1 MQEEGKFATSKL
13 INANMNR
20 NRISIQKKKT
30 YLNSESA
37 SILSKS
43 SINIPKRISK
53 IQILPTHNTKS
64 HIQILMLTKMK
75 LLGAVTKEGGNNA
88 MAANAGGSNS
98 AKKEGRSAVQ
108 TRFQYAYG
116 G

>member
-1 MQEEGKFATSKL
+1 
-13 INANMNR
+13 
-20 NRISIQKKKT
+20 
-30 YLNSESA
+30 
-37 SILSKS
+37 
-43 SINIPKRISK
+43 
-53 IQILPTHNTKS
+53 
-64 HIQILMLTKMK
+64 MLTKMK
-75 LLGAVTKEGGNNA
+75 ILGAVTKEGGNNA